1 MNSVHLATNDDGI
14 VSDNETSP
22 LLARAQ
28 TAAPTSVHLVRR
40 HSTSWVNTFLVKNE

>member
-22 LLARAQ
+22 LLAPAQ
-28 TAAPTSVHLVRR
+28 TAAPASVQIGRR
-40 HSTSWVNTFLVKNE
+40 HSTSWVNTFFFVKI